1 MRLTWVTFAFLLIGF
16 GFTVS
21 YLELYSLL
29 FDLVLNNAVFNKALF
44 YKISDPLTAP
54 RITRIKDEPIL
65 LKLHLEMR
73 EMDLGVYKTIA
84 KMVRLGYTDKI
95 IESHLEELKKEFLPV
110 WDDIENQFNQLIGKY
125 EYTSRR

>member
-1 MRLTWVTFAFLLIGF
+1 
-16 GFTVS
+16 
-21 YLELYSLL
+21 
-29 FDLVLNNAVFNKALF
+29 
-44 YKISDPLTAP
+44 
-54 RITRIKDEPIL
+54 
-65 LKLHLEMR
+65 
-73 EMDLGVYKTIA
+73 MDLGVYKTIA